1 MNDAVRLMHYAPAWR
16 QEFEQTKSG
25 VFQSCQGDV
34 TTIEHIGSTAIPGLI
49 ARPIIDLV
57 ACVRDASVI
66 EAAAVQVEGLYFR
79 RVEPPSWCQD
89 SILLIKPRHGEPTH
103 QLWLTSLDSRTHR
116 RSIIIRDHLRNH
128 PARAVEFEEAKV
140 RRWKAVDGDAEHYE
154 RDKAIFFA
162 HLEEQLGL
170 L

>member
-57 ACVRDASVI
+57 ACVTDPCLL
-66 EAAAVQVEGLYFR
+66 ENAANQIEGLYFR
-79 RVEPPSWCQD
+79 RTPTPVWCQD
-89 SILLIKPRHGEPTH
+89 SILLVKPRHGECTH
-103 QLWLTSLDSRTHR
+103 YLWLTCFDSRTYHR
-116 RSIIIRDHLRNH
+116 AILVRDHLRQN

-154 RDKAIFFA
+154 RDKALFFA

-170 L
+170 